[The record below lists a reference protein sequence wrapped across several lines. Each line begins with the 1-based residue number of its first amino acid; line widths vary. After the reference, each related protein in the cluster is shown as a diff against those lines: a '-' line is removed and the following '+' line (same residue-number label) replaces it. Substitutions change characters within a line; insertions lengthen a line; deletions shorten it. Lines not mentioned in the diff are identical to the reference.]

1 MERIVLWP
9 SHGEAYFYFEP
20 SKTTPGGTTF
30 VQDEEFTGIL
40 SILFYEGSAMREKTQ
55 SNFETYNSDIK
66 ARVESQS

>member
-1 MERIVLWP
+1 MGKHTF
-9 SHGEAYFYFEP
+9 SFEP
-20 SKTTPGGTTF
+20 STTTPGGTTF

-40 SILFYEGSAMREKTQ
+40 SILFCEGSAMRKKTQ